1 MHRQL
6 VRHPLAFGNKQCL
19 ESRPIGC
26 PMSRASV
33 FWPFWQS
40 LALLAKSGPLGKV
53 WPFGQSLALCQ
64 PVVPCH
70 GLMAGREKVSVRGC
84 RSYSPSDRMS

>member
-1 MHRQL
+1 
-6 VRHPLAFGNKQCL
+6 
-19 ESRPIGC
+19 
-26 PMSRASV
+26 MSGISSDRLPNV
-33 FWPFWQS
+33 EGLGV
-40 LALLAKSGPLGKV
+40 LALLAKSGPFGKV
-53 WPFGQSLALCQ
+53 WPFWQSLALCQ

>member
-40 LALLAKSGPLGKV
+40 LAL
-53 WPFGQSLALCQ
+53 CQ